1 MATFPAAAPDTSTP
15 AVILKFDQNVMHHG
29 GLGAIRSL
37 GRLGVPV
44 YGVHEGPWAPA
55 ASSRFLRGRWIW
67 HPDAEDVER
76 TLAGLLT
83 LAERIGRRSVLIP
96 TDDAG
101 AIFLAEHGRPLR
113 QAFLFPAPP
122 AGLPRRLAGKF
133 SMHELCREA
142 GLPGPAVMVPAA
154 LDEARDFAAGAGYP
168 VIAKLCAPWSVSS
181 AGLRSTSVLH
191 TDAELTPLW
200 HACETAGAGV
210 MLQEFIPAATPGDWF
225 FHGYCGA
232 SSDCRPA
239 YTGIKL
245 RSYPAHAGLTSLG
258 CAVANDK
265 LATLVTALLAELSY
279 RGLVDLDLRRDARDG
294 RYKLLDFNP
303 RLARS
308 SGCSGTGMAW
318 TSCSRRTWT
327 SPARRYPRVSSWT
340 AAASSWRTTTRSPR
354 SATGGTANCAP
365 VPGWPRCARSTSSPG
380 SPVMICGRSG

>member
-1 MATFPAAAPDTSTP
+1 MTTFPAAAAPDTSTP

-44 YGVHEGPWAPA
+44 YGVHERPWAPA
-55 ASSRFLRGRWIW
+55 ASSRYLRGRWIW

-83 LAERIGRRSVLIP
+83 LAERIGRRAVLIP

-101 AIFLAEHGRPLR
+101 AIFLAEHGGPLR

-122 AGLPRRLAGKF
+122 AGLPRRLAGKV

-142 GLPGPAVMVPAA
+142 GLPCPAATVPAA
-154 LDEARDFAAGAGYP
+154 LAEARDFAAGAGYP
-168 VIAKLCAPWSVSS
+168 VIAKLSAPWSVSS
-181 AGLRSTSVLH
+181 AGLRSTSVLR
-191 TDAELTPLW
+191 TDAELTDLW
-200 HACETAGAGV
+200 HACATAGAGV

-258 CAVANDK
+258 CAVANDE
-265 LATLVTALLAELSY
+265 LATLVTGLLAELSY

-294 RYKLLDFNP
+294 QYKLLDFNP
-303 RLARS
+303 RLGAQFRLFRNCGWPGRRAR
-308 SGCSGTGMAW
+308 GVPGPHRPGGTRGHPAG
-318 TSCSRRTWT
+318 RPPLPRGELR
-327 SPARRYPRVSSWT
+327 PARRAPLLAGRRTAPRT
-340 AAASSWRTTTRSPR
+340 LAGFAALGRRARLVR
-354 SATGGTANCAP
+354 
-365 VPGWPRCARSTSSPG
+365 PG
-380 SPVMICGRSG
+380 